1 MSLSV
6 NLIYDTKI
14 LMIFAFIG
22 IVIKLF
28 FGSPTQDGSSGPA
41 DSTIYGFGLVD
52 VSILSMIFITFALAS
67 KMANVNIGIIEFIK
81 NLVIGAYPSVIMLVI
96 ITWLVVMNASYR
108 EVINKDSV
116 PSEYGTFSFMS
127 TLLILAQLAV
137 LFKMTNN
144 QINNIKDPHE
154 GLMKGVTLLLSILNL
169 LFIGIMNIILKYFIT
184 DG

>member
-6 NLIYDTKI
+6 NLVYDTKI

-81 NLVIGAYPSVIMLVI
+81 NLVIGAYPSVIMFVI

-144 QINNIKDPHE
+144 QINNIKDPYQDM
-154 GLMKGVTLLLSILNL
+154 MKSVTLLLSILNL
-169 LFIGIMNIILKYFIT
+169 LFIGIMNIILNYFIT